1 MPRRTVASPSVA
13 DYEEQ
18 IRFVIGAPNL
28 DFNQPVSM
36 FLAKQIMKWKQTLQE
51 DLTCSICLETI
62 CCDKCICVLSCSH
75 HYHFSCIQQNQS
87 GKCPMC
93 RQ

>member
-1 MPRRTVASPSVA
+1 MFFLKMPPRRML
-13 DYEEQ
+13 EQ
-18 IRFVIGAPNL
+18 SESQVRFILHTHTP
-28 DFNQPVSM
+28 NQPVSM
-36 FLAKQIMKWKQTLQE
+36 FLAKEVMRMKQILHE

-75 HYHFSCIQQNQS
+75 HYHFSCIQQNPT

-93 RQ
+93 RG